1 MESERKAYGYRT
13 MDARQRYEYKK
24 MMRKERWDKHGLTDG
39 LRVDREGMKEYLE
52 KRRLEDSKNRPS
64 RWLEKREPRTS
75 IRESVFKE
83 VKVK

>member
-1 MESERKAYGYRT
+1 MMEFN
-13 MDARQRYEYKK
+13 ARQRYEYKQR
-24 MMRKERWDKHGLTDG
+24 MRKERWSKHGLTDG

-52 KRRLEDSKNRPS
+52 KRRLEDSERSPG

-75 IRESVFKE
+75 IRDSVFRE

>member
-1 MESERKAYGYRT
+1 MEFN
-13 MDARQRYEYKK
+13 ARQRYEYKQ
-24 MMRKERWDKHGLTDG
+24 MMRKERWSKHGLTDG

-64 RWLEKREPRTS
+64 RWLEQREPRTS
-75 IRESVFKE
+75 IHESVFKE